1 MINDVYKNR
10 SCLGCFSSSLSI
22 YSTNFKKIFRGTWA
36 WTLALSVVIG
46 LMTFV
51 SNTLA
56 QQSYSNLQI
65 ICSLGICC
73 ALAVFGLFLD
83 AIVKTNVITMLNDDK
98 LNVVFKKM
106 LLIDALVIVWTVLGT
121 IIFVASTYLLI
132 SIDWIKSLP
141 ASTFGVLLVAI
152 YMCMFLLMSII
163 ISPYIYS
170 VSKFAINNNSKFK
183 NVIGSDYA
191 IGYKKLGYLFSI
203 FLLLIL
209 VGAIVCSFL
218 CIPGIVTNIAT
229 NINNFGVM
237 QGDESGIPNHFQWL
251 NFLATVISTFIIQY
265 VFLWVMFVFLYAFGN
280 VEVCVNNNLL
290 SEETKLA

>member
-1 MINDVYKNR
+1 
-10 SCLGCFSSSLSI
+10 
-22 YSTNFKKIFRGTWA
+22 
-36 WTLALSVVIG
+36 
-46 LMTFV
+46 MTFV

-73 ALAVFGLFLD
+73 ALAVLGLFLD

-106 LLIDALVIVWTVLGT
+106 LLIDALMIVWTVLGT

-163 ISPYIYS
+163 MSPYIYS